1 MNDAFLMIG
10 EKGRSNLAA
19 WFSYIS
25 KPKTFIIF
33 SALLSSI
40 FRVRQSPLESMFSV
54 QYRTFLFANCFLL
67 NILRR
72 VVKLLKS
79 FSELFFCRSH
89 RIDFI
94 LLISIS
100 PVDE

>member
-1 MNDAFLMIG
+1 MVG

-19 WFSYIS
+19 YFSFQNHKYSIL
-25 KPKTFIIF
+25 

-54 QYRTFLFANCFLL
+54 QYRTFLVANYFLL
-67 NILRR
+67 NILRC
-72 VVKLLKS
+72 VVKLKKS

-94 LLISIS
+94 AHFNQ
-100 PVDE
+100 PGG

>member
-1 MNDAFLMIG
+1 MIG

-25 KPKTFIIF
+25 KPKIFIF

-54 QYRTFLFANCFLL
+54 QYRTFLFANYFLL

-100 PVDE
+100 LVDE